1 MFCDYEGTIAVE
13 TAPNE
18 EYDGA
23 AGGSSDAS
31 AGEQTVPSG
40 GRSGENGYAPSRR
53 QVLSPGWNPT
63 QGGGTLRPV
72 PALKEG
78 DPGTEN
84 VFRPE
89 SGEEDERAE

>member
-1 MFCDYEGTIAVE
+1 MK
-13 TAPNE
+13 
-18 EYDGA
+18 
-23 AGGSSDAS
+23 SM
-31 AGEQTVPSG
+31 TV
-40 GRSGENGYAPSRR
+40 R

>member
-1 MFCDYEGTIAVE
+1 MKSMTVRQ
-13 TAPNE
+13 
-18 EYDGA
+18 A
-23 AGGSSDAS
+23 AR
-31 AGEQTVPSG
+31 QTPLP
-40 GRSGENGYAPSRR
+40 ENRR
-53 QVLSPGWNPT
+53 WQVLSPGWNPT